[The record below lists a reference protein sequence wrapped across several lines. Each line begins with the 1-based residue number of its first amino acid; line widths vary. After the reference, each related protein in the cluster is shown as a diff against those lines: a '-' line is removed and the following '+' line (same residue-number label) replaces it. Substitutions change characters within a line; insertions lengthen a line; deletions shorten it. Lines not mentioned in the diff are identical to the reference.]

1 MIRASLRNR
10 ALFAFIIAALAASA
24 PAQPPLT
31 GAHERIRVP
40 EEILERPLPL
50 RDGIGKAH
58 EDVTTISKDAQAYYD
73 QGLAYLHSYV
83 WIEAARSFH
92 EALRLD
98 AKLAMAQFGL
108 SYALAELG
116 DSAGAKQASQRAS
129 ALAEPVSDR
138 EKARI
143 RLRALQFSDGSEPAK
158 RRSNYLKEF
167 DLILA
172 KYPHDVE
179 LALLRGQADPQTP
192 NQQTPN
198 QQTPNQQTPNQ
209 QTNDM
214 PGMGVGEASLT
225 FYERALAEQPNY
237 FAVHHYLTHAYENV
251 GRMDLALKHAA
262 EYASLAPA
270 VPHAHH
276 MHGHILLRLNRT
288 QEAIG
293 EFRRA
298 DELAL
303 AYFRIENIA
312 PEYDW
317 QYHHNLDLLGVGYQ
331 YAGQM
336 RQGDTVLRRSFEL
349 PSIEFSQELNESAW
363 PTLLLLEGRTDQAQS
378 AVKELMG
385 RADPVVQAVGHLM
398 ASRIVMQLG
407 HPDDA
412 IEHGDRALHLLREA
426 PNGGVLLPEL
436 ELVQGELL
444 LRKGQSEKG
453 RAMLSDGVS
462 KLQADPAADRWTQNL
477 LRIEEVE
484 TLARDLGDWALA
496 GDVARQM
503 QQFAPSYAGTH
514 YALAKEAEHAGNAEA
529 ARHEYQT
536 AITGW
541 SAADADLG
549 ALTDARHRLAAL
561 ANPH

>member
-1 MIRASLRNR
+1 MIRASRRNR
-10 ALFAFIIAALAASA
+10 ALFAFIIAAVAQSA
-24 PAQPPLT
+24 RAQSVHT
-31 GAHERIRVP
+31 GTHERIHVP

-98 AKLAMAQFGL
+98 AKLAMARLGL

-116 DSAGAKQASQRAS
+116 DSAGARQAIQQAS
-129 ALAEPVSDR
+129 ALAGPVSDR
-138 EKARI
+138 EKVRI
-143 RLRALQFSDGSEPAK
+143 RLRALQFNDGSEPAK
-158 RRSNYLKEF
+158 RRSNYLTEF

-179 LALLRGQADPQTP
+179 LRLLRGQAD
-192 NQQTPN
+192 QQAA
-198 QQTPNQQTPNQ
+198 NQ

-237 FAVHHYLTHAYENV
+237 FAVHHYLTHAYENL
-251 GRMDLALKHAA
+251 GRMNPALKHAE
-262 EYASLAPA
+262 EYVSLAPA

-288 QEAIG
+288 QEAIA

-298 DELAL
+298 DELEL
-303 AYFRIENIA
+303 TYFRTENIA

-336 RQGDTVLRRSFEL
+336 RQAEPVLRRSFEL

-363 PTLLLLEGRTDQAQS
+363 PALLLLEGRTDQAQS
-378 AVKELMG
+378 AAKELTE
-385 RADPVVQAVGHLM
+385 RADPVVQALGHLM

-407 HPDDA
+407 HADDA
-412 IEHGDRALHLLREA
+412 IEHGDRALHLLREG

-436 ELVQGELL
+436 ELVQGEFL
-444 LRKGQSEKG
+444 LRQGQSEKG
-453 RAMLSDGVS
+453 RAMLRDGIS
-462 KLQADPAADRWTQNL
+462 KLQADPAADRWTQDL
-477 LRIEEVE
+477 LRIEAVE

-496 GDVARQM
+496 GDIARQM
-503 QQFAPSYAGTH
+503 RQFAPSYAGTH
-514 YALAKEAEHAGNAEA
+514 YALAKEAEHAANTEAERQEYHA
-529 ARHEYQT
+529 A
-536 AITGW
+536 ISGW
-541 SAADADLG
+541 SGADADLG
-549 ALTDARHRLAAL
+549 TLTDARHQLASL
-561 ANPH
+561 SNPH

>member
-1 MIRASLRNR
+1 MIRASLRNG
-10 ALFAFIIAALAASA
+10 ALFAFIIAAV
-24 PAQPPLT
+24 AQSSPTQTPLT
-31 GAHERIRVP
+31 GTHERIHVP
-40 EEILERPLPL
+40 EKILQRPLPL
-50 RDGIGKAH
+50 RGGIGKAH
-58 EDVTTISKDAQAYYD
+58 EDVSTISKDAQAYYD

-92 EALRLD
+92 EAQRLD
-98 AKLAMAQFGL
+98 AKLAMAQVGL

-116 DSAGAKQASQRAS
+116 ESAGAKQASQRAS
-129 ALAEPVSDR
+129 ALAGPVSDR

-179 LALLRGQADPQTP
+179 LLLLRGQAD
-192 NQQTPN
+192 
-198 QQTPNQQTPNQ
+198 QQTPNQ

-225 FYERALAEQPNY
+225 FYERALAKQPNY

-251 GRMDLALKHAA
+251 ARADLALMHAK
-262 EYASLAPA
+262 EYVSLAPA

-288 QEAIG
+288 QEAIA

-298 DELAL
+298 DELEL
-303 AYFRIENIA
+303 AYFRTENIA

-317 QYHHNLDLLGVGYQ
+317 QYHHNLDLLGVSYQ

-336 RQGDTVLRRSFEL
+336 RLADTVLRRSFEL
-349 PSIEFSQELNESAW
+349 TSIEFSQELNESAW

-378 AVKELMG
+378 AAKELVG
-385 RADPVVQAVGHLM
+385 RVDPVVQAVGHLM

-412 IEHGDRALHLLREA
+412 IEHGDRALHLLRGA

-436 ELVQGELL
+436 ELVQGEFL
-444 LRKGQSEKG
+444 LRQGQSEKG
-453 RAMLSDGVS
+453 RAMLRDGVS

-484 TLARDLGDWALA
+484 KLVRDLGDWALA
-496 GDVARQM
+496 GYVARQM

-514 YALAKEAEHAGNAEA
+514 YALAKESEHAGNAEA
-529 ARHEYQT
+529 ARREYQ
-536 AITGW
+536 AANTGW